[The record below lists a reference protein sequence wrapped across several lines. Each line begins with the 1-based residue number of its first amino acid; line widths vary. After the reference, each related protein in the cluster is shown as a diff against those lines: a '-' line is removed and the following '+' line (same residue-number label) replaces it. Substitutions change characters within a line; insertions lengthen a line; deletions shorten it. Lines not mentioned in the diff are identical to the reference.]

1 MNEDDKDTLCRRIV
15 ETVGDAVIFADRD
28 GIIRLWNQAA
38 EGIFGYMEEEAI
50 GQSLDLIIP
59 ERQRELHWKGYG
71 KAMAN
76 GVSKYGS
83 ETLSVPAGTK
93 NGERI
98 SIEFT
103 ISLLRDDDGKVLGP
117 VAVVRDVT
125 AKWYRER
132 LMRQKNCVPGG
143 RTDNAVIRLEIDYSS
158 RALYGQVSQ
167 KIAYR
172 LDGFFRICPSDDQT
186 LADDVI
192 PTFRG
197 PDEVAPERLLLY
209 FIARHG
215 CK

>member
-1 MNEDDKDTLCRRIV
+1 MNEDEKNTLCRRIV
-15 ETVGDAVIFADRD
+15 ETVGDALIFADRD
-28 GIIRLWNQAA
+28 GIIRLWNPAA
-38 EGIFGYMEEEAI
+38 EGIFGYTEEETI

-83 ETLSVPAGTK
+83 ETLSVPAVTK
-93 NGERI
+93 DGERI

-132 LMRQKNCVPGG
+132 LMRQKI
-143 RTDNAVIRLEIDYSS
+143 ASLE
-158 RALYGQVSQ
+158 AGQT
-167 KIAYR
+167 
-172 LDGFFRICPSDDQT
+172 T
-186 LADDVI
+186 L
-192 PTFRG
+192 
-197 PDEVAPERLLLY
+197 
-209 FIARHG
+209 
-215 CK
+215 